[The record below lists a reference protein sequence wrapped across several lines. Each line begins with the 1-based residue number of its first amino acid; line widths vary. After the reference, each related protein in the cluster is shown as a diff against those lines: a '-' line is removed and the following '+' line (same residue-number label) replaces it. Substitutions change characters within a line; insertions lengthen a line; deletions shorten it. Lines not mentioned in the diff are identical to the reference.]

1 MSNNRTR
8 FWVNLAMLTAI
19 SLVITYVSKLIPFA
33 VVGFL
38 KFDFKDVII
47 AIGGFLFGPLAA
59 VAISVVASIIEMLTF
74 SSTGVIGCVMNIIST
89 VAFVCPAAYI
99 YKKNYTQKSAIVGLI
114 VGCLVATVVM
124 LLWNYLITPLY
135 MEIERE
141 VVAGMLLPAFLPFN
155 LAKTGMN
162 AALTILLYKPIVTVL
177 RKLHLVE
184 KPRSGKQGGS
194 DKKWAGILIGILL
207 LATCVLGALVLTGI
221 I

>member
-19 SLVITYVSKLIPFA
+19 SIVVTYLSKMIPFA

-59 VAISVVASIIEMLTF
+59 VAISIAASLIEMLTF
-74 SSTGVIGCVMNIIST
+74 SGTGIIGFIMNVIATC
-89 VAFVCPAAYI
+89 AFVCPAAYI
-99 YKKNYTQKSAIVGLI
+99 YKRSYTQKSAIIGLI
-114 VGCLVATVVM
+114 VGCLAATAMM

-141 VVAGMLLPAFLPFN
+141 VVAKMLLPAFLPFN

-162 AALTILLYKPIVTVL
+162 AALTILLYKPIVKVL
-177 RKLHLVE
+177 RKLNLVD
-184 KPRSGKQGGS
+184 KPRTGTTTSGK
-194 DKKWAGILIGILL
+194 KWGGILIGILL

>member
-1 MSNNRTR
+1 MSTNRTR

-19 SLVITYVSKLIPFA
+19 SLVVTYLSKMIPFA

-59 VAISVVASIIEMLTF
+59 VAIAVVSSFIEMLTF
-74 SSTGVIGCVMNIIST
+74 SSTGIIGCIMNIIST

-99 YKKNYTQKSAIVGLI
+99 YKKNYTQKSAIIGLI
-114 VGCLVATVVM
+114 IGCLAATAM
-124 LLWNYLITPLY
+124 MILWNYLITPLY
-135 MEIERE
+135 MEIERP
-141 VVAGMLLPAFLPFN
+141 VVAKMLIPAFLPFN

-162 AALTILLYKPIVTVL
+162 AALTILIYKPVVKVL
-177 RKLHLVE
+177 RKLNLVE
-184 KPRSGKQGGS
+184 KPREGS
-194 DKKWAGILIGILL
+194 AATGKKWGGILIGVLL